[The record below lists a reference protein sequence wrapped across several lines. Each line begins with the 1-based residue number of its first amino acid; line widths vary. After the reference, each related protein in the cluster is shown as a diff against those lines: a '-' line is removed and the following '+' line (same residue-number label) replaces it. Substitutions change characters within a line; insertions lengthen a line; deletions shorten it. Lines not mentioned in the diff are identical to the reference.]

1 MEPNELL
8 LIRIDF
14 ISHIS
19 AHSIKTSNGRH
30 FWQTVT
36 FTCMTATNNAPVC
49 STPRWGWLGRLYWL
63 LRMRNEAERGWKRKR
78 RRWKSQVKTRVPLSL
93 LVARRRRKKKHVR
106 ASQQLRQFAR
116 LHYSPGD
123 IARNSTTFYSS
134 SQQKWKEGKEKEN
147 SYCNNNNNK
156 SMLMSVSTWILFLCF
171 VFSLLAKGMRRWHRQ
186 AGDSRRGRLFLF
198 CHPFPA
204 GARHRENKT
213 SKVASS
219 QQPSHPFWFSSS
231 KVVASLTRG
240 HGRSVVRISR
250 TALKVPFFPQP
261 NQNKTKANDKSTKLF
276 SLRPLTMTA
285 FFGGRYR
292 IQSLNFCDATD
303 KKAKWVTQDIARL
316 RWTFFFSKRKR
327 SNGESDLYLSTGEF
341 RPRRESTVVFVVGK
355 GGESV
360 DRTKKN
366 KKVSLE
372 NRVVDE
378 SQEWTKKRWQC
389 AWSLP
394 QFLSIGEKVALLRRE
409 PDFAGI
415 LSFFF

>member
-261 NQNKTKANDKSTKLF
+261 NQNKTKANDKSTNYLAF
-276 SLRPLTMTA
+276 VLWRWRPSLV
-285 FFGGRYR
+285 
-292 IQSLNFCDATD
+292 DATEFSRWISATRQTRRQSGSH
-303 KKAKWVTQDIARL
+303 KASPDCVEP
-316 RWTFFFSKRKR
+316 FFFQTKEVEWGKRLIPEHRWVPSEKGIDCSFCSRKR
-327 SNGESDLYLSTGEF
+327 
-341 RPRRESTVVFVVGK
+341 RGK
-355 GGESV
+355 C
-360 DRTKKN
+360 
-366 KKVSLE
+366 
-372 NRVVDE
+372 
-378 SQEWTKKRWQC
+378 W
-389 AWSLP
+389 
-394 QFLSIGEKVALLRRE
+394 
-409 PDFAGI
+409 
-415 LSFFF
+415 